1 MSSDHRELPPIEPR
15 AEGSRLSCAP
25 GDALKR
31 LALVLPLALLAWT
44 GCSSTPRSDAPA
56 PAPEASADAA
66 KEAAARE
73 ALAERERKTVEAA
86 RMLAGLPPVSE
97 EDQSERQ
104 EWIIVTDPATG
115 KKLQR
120 IPKNPSLRVVDGK
133 LRHTQLNPRM
143 FTLDL
148 VKEDE
153 GFYYVAAPEEVTERP
168 AVDREAEAEGL
179 RPIVEIDPLEYE
191 VVTPAPSK
199 VRLRLEE
206 KSEGLPTSGFWR
218 SNMAVADLD
227 GDGRPE
233 IVTTPPRLGMGTIE
247 IFRYDGA
254 RWGSVEPVI
263 EGDETLRYAYG
274 GVAVADMDGD
284 GRPDVVAI
292 GHGSGPFVSYN
303 LGGFRFRRE
312 ERGLPRQMSGRAVS
326 AGDLD
331 GDGRVDLVAISDE
344 SEGSNLRR
352 LQAKAEAEGRPAP
365 GTSEGG
371 YKLGIDTRAFFGG
384 ADGRFVEKSAGL
396 EVSCFGYTLELN
408 AAPRDAGAPFF
419 ASGCRYQGGRAILF
433 EYDRQAG
440 AFFNKGR
447 GLAEDYA
454 FHSGTALGTY
464 QGKPA
469 AFVTYVKGNARGATK
484 GPIRGHGLSI
494 YYRDGQEWKRKRL
507 LKVLANVGTESQGI
521 GVGDLNGDGLDD
533 VALADDAVGRVRVFF
548 QTPQGEFEELDP
560 ALQPKHVNR
569 SMSVKITDVDGDGK
583 NDVVLMYEYRTAAK
597 TRAGGIRFFRNAG

>member
-1 MSSDHRELPPIEPR
+1 M
-15 AEGSRLSCAP
+15 
-25 GDALKR
+25 KR
-31 LALVLPLALLAWT
+31 LALVLPFALLAWT

-73 ALAERERKTVEAA
+73 AIAERERKTVEAA
-86 RMLAGLPPVSE
+86 RMLAGLPPVPE
-97 EDQSERQ
+97 EDTSERQ
-104 EWIIVTDPATG
+104 EWIIFTDPTTG

-148 VKEDE
+148 VREDE
-153 GFYYVAAPEEVTERP
+153 GFYYVAAPEDVPEKP
-168 AVDREAEAEGL
+168 PVDEEAIAEGL
-179 RPIVEIDPLEYE
+179 RRIVEVDPLEYE
-191 VVTPAPSK
+191 VVTPSLSK
-199 VRLRLEE
+199 VQLRLEE
-206 KSEGLPTSGFWR
+206 KSDGLPTSGFWR

-254 RWGSVEPVI
+254 RWASIEPVI

-284 GRPDVVAI
+284 GRPDVVSI
-292 GHGSGPFVSYN
+292 GHGAGPFVSYN

-331 GDGRVDLVAISDE
+331 GDGRIDLVAISDE

-352 LQAKAEAEGRPAP
+352 LQAKAEAEGRPVP
-365 GTSEGG
+365 GGSEDG

-384 ADGRFVEKSAGL
+384 ADGKFVERSAGL

-440 AFFNKGR
+440 AFFNRGR

-484 GPIRGHGLSI
+484 GPIRGHGLSV
-494 YYRDGQEWKRKRL
+494 YYREGQEWKRKRL

-548 QTPQGEFEELDP
+548 QTQQGEFEELDP

>member
-1 MSSDHRELPPIEPR
+1 M
-15 AEGSRLSCAP
+15 
-25 GDALKR
+25 KR

-507 LKVLANVGTESQGI
+507 LKVLANVGTESQGL

>member
-1 MSSDHRELPPIEPR
+1 M
-15 AEGSRLSCAP
+15 
-25 GDALKR
+25 KR
-31 LALVLPLALLAWT
+31 LALVLPFALLAWT

-86 RMLAGLPPVSE
+86 RILAGLPPVP
-97 EDQSERQ
+97 EDDESERQ
-104 EWIIVTDPATG
+104 EWIIFTDATTG
-115 KKLQR
+115 RKLQR

-148 VKEDE
+148 VREDE
-153 GFYYVAAPEEVTERP
+153 GFYYVAAPEEVPEKP
-168 AVDREAEAEGL
+168 SVDEEAVAEGL
-179 RPIVEIDPLEYE
+179 RRIVEIDPLEYE
-191 VVTPAPSK
+191 VVTPSLSK
-199 VRLRLEE
+199 VQLRLEE
-206 KSEGLPTSGFWR
+206 KSEGLPTSGIWR

-254 RWGSVEPVI
+254 RWASIEPVI

-274 GVAVADMDGD
+274 GIAVSDMDGD

-344 SEGSNLRR
+344 SEGSNLKR
-352 LQAKAEAEGRPAP
+352 LQARAEASGRPAP
-365 GTSEGG
+365 GASEDG
-371 YKLGIDTRAFFGG
+371 YRLGIDTRAFFGG
-384 ADGRFVEKSAGL
+384 ADGRFVERSAGL

-433 EYDRQAG
+433 EYDRKAG
-440 AFFNKGR
+440 AFFSKGR

-507 LKVLANVGTESQGI
+507 LKVLVNVGTESQGL

-533 VALADDAVGRVRVFF
+533 VALADDAVGRVRIFF

-560 ALQPKHVNR
+560 TLQPTHVNR

>member
-1 MSSDHRELPPIEPR
+1 
-15 AEGSRLSCAP
+15 
-25 GDALKR
+25 LKR

-44 GCSSTPRSDAPA
+44 GCSSTPRTGAAA
-56 PAPEASADAA
+56 PAPEASADTA

-73 ALAERERKTVEAA
+73 ELAERERKTVEAA
-86 RMLAGLPPVSE
+86 RMLAGLPPLSE
-97 EDQSERQ
+97 EDGSERE
-104 EWIIVTDPATG
+104 EWIIFTDPETG

-133 LRHTQLNPRM
+133 LRHTQLNPAM

-148 VKEDE
+148 VRQDE
-153 GFYYVAAPEEVTERP
+153 GFYYVAAPEEP
-168 AVDREAEAEGL
+168 SAKPPVDEDATAEGL
-179 RPIVEIDPLEYE
+179 RPIVEVDPLEYE

-206 KSEGLPTSGFWR
+206 RSEGLPVSGFWR
-218 SNMAVADLD
+218 SNLAVADLD
-227 GDGRPE
+227 GDKRPE
-233 IVTTPPRLGMGTIE
+233 IVTTPPRLGMGTLQ

-254 RWGSVEPVI
+254 RWSAVEPVI
-263 EGDETLRYAYG
+263 EGDESLNYAYG

-284 GRPDVVAI
+284 GRPDVVSV

-312 ERGLPRQMSGRAVS
+312 ARSLPRRMSGRAVS

-331 GDGRVDLVAISDE
+331 GDGRADLVAISDE

-352 LQAKAEAEGRPAP
+352 LQAKAAAEGRPAP
-365 GTSEGG
+365 GADEGG
-371 YKLGIDTRAFFGG
+371 YKLGIDARAFFGG
-384 ADGRFVEKSAGL
+384 ADGSFTEKSAGL
-396 EVSCFGYTLELN
+396 EVACFGYTLELN
-408 AAPRDAGAPFF
+408 ASPRDGGAPFF
-419 ASGCRYQGGRAILF
+419 ASGCRYQGGRAIVF
-433 EYDRQAG
+433 EYDRESG

-469 AFVTYVKGNARGATK
+469 AFVTYVKGNARGASK
-484 GPIRGHGLSI
+484 GPIRGHGVSV

-533 VALADDAVGRVRVFF
+533 VALADDDAGRVRVFF
-548 QTPQGEFEELDP
+548 QTPAGEFEELDP
-560 ALQPKHVNR
+560 ELQPKHVNR
-569 SMSVKITDVDGDGK
+569 SMSLKIVDVDGDGK
-583 NDVVLMYEYRTAAK
+583 NDIVLMYEYRTAAK
-597 TRAGGIRFFRNAG
+597 TRAGGIRYFRNAG

>member
-1 MSSDHRELPPIEPR
+1 M
-15 AEGSRLSCAP
+15 
-25 GDALKR
+25 KR

-44 GCSSTPRSDAPA
+44 GCSSTPRTDAPA
-56 PAPEASADAA
+56 KAQEASADAA

-86 RMLAGLPPVSE
+86 RMLAGLPPVAE
-97 EDQSERQ
+97 EDDADRQ

-133 LRHTQLNPRM
+133 LRHTLLNPRM

-153 GFYYVAAPEEVTERP
+153 GFYYVAAPEELIERP
-168 AVDREAEAEGL
+168 AVDGEAAAEGL
-179 RPIVEIDPLEYE
+179 RPVVEVDPLEYE
-191 VVTPAPSK
+191 AVAPAASK
-199 VRLRLEE
+199 LRLRFEE

-227 GDGRPE
+227 GDKRPE
-233 IVTTPPRLGMGTIE
+233 IVTTPPRLGMGTLQ

-254 RWGSVEPVI
+254 RWSTVEPVI
-263 EGDETLRYAYG
+263 EGDESLNYAYG
-274 GVAVADMDGD
+274 GIAVADMDGD
-284 GRPDVVAI
+284 RRPDVVSI

-312 ERGLPRQMSGRAVS
+312 ARGLPRRMSGRAVS

-331 GDGRVDLVAISDE
+331 GDGRADLVAISDE
-344 SEGSNLRR
+344 SEGSNLKR
-352 LQAKAEAEGRPAP
+352 LQAKADAGGRPAP
-365 GTSEGG
+365 GASDDG
-371 YKLGIDTRAFFGG
+371 YKLGIDTRAFFG
-384 ADGRFVEKSAGL
+384 SAAGTFAERSTGL
-396 EVSCFGYTLELN
+396 EVACFGYTIELY
-408 AAPRDAGAPFF
+408 AAPRDGGAPFF
-419 ASGCRYQGGRAILF
+419 ASGCRYQGGRAVLF
-433 EYDRQAG
+433 EYDRRSG
-440 AFFNKGR
+440 AFDSKGR

-464 QGKPA
+464 QGRPA
-469 AFVTYVKGNARGATK
+469 AFVTYVKGNARGATM
-484 GPIRGHGLSI
+484 GSFRGHGVSI

-507 LKVLANVGTESQGI
+507 LKVLAKVGTESQGI

-533 VALADDAVGRVRVFF
+533 VALGDDSVGRVRVFF
-548 QTPQGEFEELDP
+548 QTPAGEFEELDP
-560 ALQPKHVNR
+560 ELQPKHVNR
-569 SMSVKITDVDGDGK
+569 SMSVKIVDVDGDGK
-583 NDVVLMYEYRTAAK
+583 NDIVLMYEYRTAAK
-597 TRAGGIRFFRNAG
+597 TRAGGLRFFRNAG